1 MAVVGLQD
9 LPPQHHGRRP
19 ESLPSDTLWWHWA
32 SAPGATPEASILGG
46 GRPRRGPRYSQVTC
60 HVADQQRAVLCL
72 VLGSG
77 RASGTALSVRQ
88 SSEPALEG
96 LWVCVSAGLESL
108 LLTSGLWQQRP
119 ILASAVM
126 TLQWPLWEGHSSSSS
141 GGGSLASGGRKRP
154 DRGRRR
160 CGLDTGRPQLSR
172 WHLGDAE
179 PAPPLRSWHG
189 DCLAPGSEAWDGAA
203 SACPMCTPL
212 PWQW

>member
-9 LPPQHHGRRP
+9 LPPQHRGRRP

-32 SAPGATPEASILGG
+32 VAPGAKPEASILGG
-46 GRPRRGPRYSQVTC
+46 GRPRRGPQCSQATC
-60 HVADQQRAVLCL
+60 HVADRQRAALCS

-77 RASGTALSVRQ
+77 RASGAALSVRQ

-108 LLTSGLWQQRP
+108 LLTSRLWQQRP
-119 ILASAVM
+119 LWPQP
-126 TLQWPLWEGHSSSSS
+126 LWPLWEGHSSSSS

-189 DCLAPGSEAWDGAA
+189 DCPAP
-203 SACPMCTPL
+203 
-212 PWQW
+212 